1 MAKYALIGGKAN
13 KPKPTN
19 KIERFI
25 TSLIK
30 KERPR
35 ILYCPYAAVGNYPK
49 SIASFHR
56 LMEGINADIVDLDND
71 NIKDFDE
78 LLNEADIL
86 YIGGGH
92 CDDLV
97 ELFKAKGLD
106 KILLKYINSDKVF
119 AGSSA
124 GAMLFST
131 YSMGDKYMY
140 SDNFHNHNYKMVKCL
155 GILDMILCPHYQNED
170 LIVFN
175 DAIREYDSIAFGLE
189 EDTCLIVDGNAF
201 QVIKEEGYNSLYY
214 FNKNKLMIP
223 LYEGNIYKIN
233 KEEEL

>member
-1 MAKYALIGGKAN
+1 MAIYALIGGKAN
-13 KPKPTN
+13 KPNPTN
-19 KIERFI
+19 KIERYI
-25 TSLIK
+25 TSLAK
-30 KERPR
+30 KDKPK
-35 ILYCPYAAVGNYPK
+35 ILYCPYAAINNVDK
-49 SIASFHR
+49 SINSFHR
-56 LMEGINADIVDLDND
+56 LMNGICCSITDLTIDNMD
-71 NIKDFDE
+71 SFDS

-106 KILLKYINSDKVF
+106 KILLKYINSNKIF

-140 SDNFHNHNYKMVKCL
+140 SDNFHNYNYKMVKCL

-170 LIVFN
+170 IIVFN
-175 DAIREYDSIAFGLE
+175 DAIKEYDSIAFGLE
-189 EDTCLIVDGNAF
+189 EDTCLIVDGDTF
-201 QVIKEEGYNSLYY
+201 YPVKEAGYNSLYY
-214 FNKNKLMIP
+214 FDKNKLMIP
-223 LYEGNIYKIN
+223 LYEGNTYKN
-233 KEEEL
+233 E